1 MSELLFEGNGI
12 TSLGSVDGEEDLK
25 PIPGK
30 ININPPPSNG
40 RCDGCG
46 RHLSELKPFGKAGDP
61 LVGDFDG
68 ALLVKQFRS
77 DAPPDEELNK
87 IINELFDSEDDYDKV
102 LNKLI
107 DKYGQEE
114 AEGMMLYYE
123 LSNQVGKSW
132 ECRDC
137 ICLSS
142 KRFHR
147 MRKNIFYGK

>member
-1 MSELLFEGNGI
+1 MSELLFKGNGI

-68 ALLVKQFRS
+68 ALLVKSFRP
-77 DAPPDEELNK
+77 DAPPNEEVDK
-87 IINELFDSEDDYDKV
+87 IWEEFFGECHTQDDYNEAKE
-102 LNKLI
+102 KLI
-107 DKYGQEE
+107 QTYGEE
-114 AEGMMLYYE
+114 KALQLEDYKSASE
-123 LSNQVGKSW
+123 TVGKAW
-132 ECRDC
+132 LCRDC
-137 ICLSS
+137 IILEDDEYFK
-142 KRFHR
+142 KR
-147 MRKNIFYGK
+147 RKNR